1 MCQNLF
7 LKKVVF
13 METAIKMMII
23 MMIILI
29 GSIWVIIRELIKIEK
44 KISHPDEKPK
54 NERRW
59 GWGKHRD

>member
-1 MCQNLF
+1 
-7 LKKVVF
+7 